1 MGTMSRRVNSDK
13 EGADESNDNV
23 AVPSTAV
30 LGPISY
36 CILRAAKSHRALA
49 STLLRPLGLHAG
61 QETLLMELWDEDPQT
76 QSRLISRL
84 QLDASTVTK
93 MVQRLERQGLVRRS
107 VSKADGRAVD
117 VRLTADGIALRSKVK
132 KMWGSLEVL
141 SLKHLSEDERLTLAG
156 LLGKVIKGSVSGQ
169 PFDL

>member
-1 MGTMSRRVNSDK
+1 MKISRKRANAGK
-13 EGADESNDNV
+13 EEGGGLNDDV
-23 AVPSTAV
+23 AVPGTAI

-49 STLLRPLGLHAG
+49 ASLLRPLGLHAG
-61 QETLLMELWDEDPQT
+61 QETLLMQLWDENPQT
-76 QSRLISRL
+76 QTQLINDL

-117 VRLTADGIALRSKVK
+117 VGLTADGMALRSKVK
-132 KMWGSLEVL
+132 RMWGDLEVL
-141 SLKHLSEDERLTLAG
+141 SLKHLTEDERLTLAD
-156 LLGKVIKGSVSGQ
+156 LLGKVIKGSISER
-169 PFDL
+169 